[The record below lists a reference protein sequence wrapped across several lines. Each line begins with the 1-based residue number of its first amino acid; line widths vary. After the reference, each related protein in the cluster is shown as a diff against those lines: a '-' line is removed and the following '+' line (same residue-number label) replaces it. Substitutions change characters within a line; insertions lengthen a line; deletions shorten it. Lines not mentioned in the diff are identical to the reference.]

1 MPLPINIEN
10 LIKDRVIDDSGFEY
24 KLGWNPEK
32 VLHTMCAFANDLD
45 DIGGGYILIGI
56 EEENSRPGTVVG
68 VSEEE
73 ASKIS
78 KEMSRLC
85 NLMSPRYTPVVS
97 EETYEGKKVVV
108 IWVLAGESRPYK
120 CPVSLAKDRTTNE
133 NAYYVR
139 RLSNTVRA
147 SQDEEKD
154 LISISGKRT
163 FDDQINREADTSD
176 IRLSLIEEYLN
187 SVGSTMDVDIDRK
200 DRILRNLRLVRGP
213 PEVVKPL
220 NIGLMMFNRR
230 PDDFFPYAWIDVVVM
245 PDPTGEGM
253 TERSFKGPI
262 DRQLQDALDFIRNG
276 IIAERIFKLQDRAE
290 AVRVFN
296 YPYEALEEAIVNAAY
311 HKDYL
316 IPEQITVTFTPDH
329 VEIRSFPGPDRSIS
343 DEAIANL
350 TLSCTHYRNKRLGD
364 YLKELHLAEGRN
376 SGIPKIIR
384 ALKRNGSEPPKYI
397 TDPDRTFLKVM
408 IPIQERFRDRP
419 TKTEQPSVGKK
430 RSRTAE
436 ELRSDIL
443 EIVGREGCISTKDLC
458 AALGYDGITDNIRRA
473 VSQLIADERISY
485 LYPDSPRHPKQ
496 RICPVFE
503 GELQLRY

>member
-10 LIKDRVIDDSGFEY
+10 LIKDRVIEDSRFEY

-45 DIGGGYILIGI
+45 NIGGGYILIGI

-73 ASKIS
+73 ASKIN

-85 NLMSPRYTPVVS
+85 NLMSPTYTPVIS
-97 EETYEGKKVVV
+97 EEMYEGKRIVV

-120 CPVSLAKDRTTNE
+120 CPTSLGKDRTTNE
-133 NAYYVR
+133 NAYYIR

-147 SQDEEKD
+147 SQSDEIA
-154 LISISGKRT
+154 LISISEKRT
-163 FDDQINREADTSD
+163 FDDQINRDASISD
-176 IRLSLIEEYLN
+176 IRLALIEDYLER
-187 SVGSTMDVDIDRK
+187 VGSTMDADSGGK
-200 DRILRNLRLVRGP
+200 DRLLRDLRLVRGP

-262 DRQLQDALDFIRNG
+262 DRQLQDSLDFIRNS

-290 AVRVFN
+290 AIRVFN
-296 YPYEALEEAIVNAAY
+296 YPYEAIEEAVVNAAY

-350 TLSCTHYRNKRLGD
+350 TLSSTHYRNKRLGD

-376 SGIPKIIR
+376 SGIPKIVR
-384 ALKRNGSEPPKYI
+384 VLKRNGSEPPKYI
-397 TDPDRTFLKVM
+397 TDPDRTFLKVI
-408 IPIQERFRDRP
+408 IPIHEKFRDKP
-419 TKTEQPSVGKK
+419 TKSEPTRVMKK
-430 RSRTAE
+430 KSRTSE

-443 EIVGREGCISTKDLC
+443 EIVKREGCISTKDLC
-458 AALGYDGITDNIRRA
+458 TALGYDGNTDNIRRA
-473 VSQLIADERISY
+473 IAQLIADERISY

-503 GELQLRY
+503 GELLLRY